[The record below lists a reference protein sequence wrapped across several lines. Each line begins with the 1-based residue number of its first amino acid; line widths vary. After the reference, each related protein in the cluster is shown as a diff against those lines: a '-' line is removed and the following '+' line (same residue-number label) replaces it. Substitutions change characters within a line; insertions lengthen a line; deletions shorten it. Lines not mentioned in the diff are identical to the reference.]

1 MRLSLPFV
9 PKSLSFLPKEG
20 RFFFLLHQSAM
31 NSREVARRLKDL
43 MDNFEN
49 VPAKVQEIK
58 DLEEFGDQIIH
69 DITHSLHRTFVT
81 PIDREDILAL
91 AGRLDDV
98 VDAMDE
104 AAQYTLEYKIEES
117 TEYARQL
124 ADIIVQ
130 CTDELERAV
139 GLLGSKGAKLRDII
153 PMAVELNRL
162 ENEAD
167 KVASRA
173 RGDLFSNGFD
183 TVSLLKWRDI
193 YDDLEQATDRAEDAA
208 DVLEG
213 IVLKHA

>member
-1 MRLSLPFV
+1 MKL
-9 PKSLSFLPKEG
+9 SLSFLPREN

-31 NSREVARRLKDL
+31 NIREVAQRLQDL
-43 MDNFEN
+43 MENFEN

-58 DLEEFGDQIIH
+58 DLEDFGDQIIH

-81 PIDREDILAL
+81 PIDREDIMAL

-104 AAQYTLEYKIEES
+104 AAQYIVEYKIEAP

-124 ADIIVQ
+124 VSIIVQ
-130 CTDELERAV
+130 CADELERAV
-139 GLLGSKGAKLRDII
+139 SLLSTRGSKLRDIL
-153 PMAVELNRL
+153 PLAVELNRL

-167 KVASRA
+167 QVASRA
-173 RGDLFSNGFD
+173 RGELFDNSYEMD
-183 TVSLLKWRDI
+183 HILKWRDI

-213 IVLKHA
+213 IVLKHS